1 MTKHE
6 AMIEYIKPIIGELT
20 GGLTVFNFANNSPGS
35 LSFLTDYSGKTIKK
49 YIRAADKEYGFSVV
63 FTWYY
68 SPDTDSTNIEAMNMA
83 QRMIDWIDEQNR
95 SENYPDFGTNCKMR
109 KIESLQN
116 MPNLATVDLEN
127 NLAQYM
133 VQCRVIYFEKEK

>member
-95 SENYPDFGTNCKMR
+95 SENY
-109 KIESLQN
+109 
-116 MPNLATVDLEN
+116 
-127 NLAQYM
+127 
-133 VQCRVIYFEKEK
+133 